1 MGRVFS
7 INIGTEKGEPKSM
20 ITAGFLKEDHGFVG
34 DCHAGPGTRQVS
46 LLAIEEIEKVEAGH
60 PEVDFQPGIFAENIT
75 TEGLDLSKIKVG
87 DRLSIGSDVTLKVTQ
102 IGKECRKGCSISR
115 VVGDCIMPR
124 QGIFAAVEKGGPV
137 KIYDSLFLERQ
148 R

>member
-7 INIGTEKGEPKSM
+7 INIGIEKGEPKSM
-20 ITAGFLKEDHGFVG
+20 ISAGFLKEDHGFVG
-34 DCHAGPGTRQVS
+34 DCHAGPGIRQVS

-75 TEGLDLSKIKVG
+75 TEGLDLSKIRVG
-87 DRLSIGSDVTLKVTQ
+87 DRLLIGSEVTLKVTQ

-124 QGIFAAVEKGGPV
+124 QGIFAIVEKGGPI
-137 KIYDSLFLERQ
+137 KTQDQIAFR
-148 R
+148 RH